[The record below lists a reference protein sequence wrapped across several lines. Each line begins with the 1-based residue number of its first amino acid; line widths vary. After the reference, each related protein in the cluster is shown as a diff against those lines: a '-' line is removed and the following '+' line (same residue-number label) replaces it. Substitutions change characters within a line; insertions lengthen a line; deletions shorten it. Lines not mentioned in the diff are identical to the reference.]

1 MIPASWLSAICH
13 AAEAIHA
20 LSWRL
25 PRFALKRKSGPLSL
39 AASGLTPERALQFMA
54 HDVFVSHSV
63 KDKLVA
69 DAIVAR
75 LEADSVRCWVAPRDV
90 VPGADWGE
98 SIVNAIESS
107 RIMILIFSRNANAS
121 PQIKREVERSV
132 DKGVYIIPFRVDD
145 IEPTKSL
152 EYFISTAQWM
162 DAFPP
167 PLERHFE
174 TLAKTVKAILAGAP
188 PLPPEPQPPSPL
200 PPPAT
205 NFGRWIAI
213 AAGLLLLG
221 FGGWYV
227 ASRQHTTLAPAEEIA
242 VVTPSPTVAQP
253 TATIPE
259 KNEENTGAAQERAKH
274 EADLQAQLAE
284 AQDRLKQMQEQTP
297 EPQTETTPSQSGP
310 WLFPDSSSRYLS
322 PNELAGL
329 SADQLWLAR
338 NEIYARNGYR
348 FSSPKGIAFA
358 RSLGSYY
365 HGVDP
370 DDDRVFN
377 HMNPFE
383 KANVTLIKSIEQR

>member
-1 MIPASWLSAICH
+1 
-13 AAEAIHA
+13 
-20 LSWRL
+20 
-25 PRFALKRKSGPLSL
+25 
-39 AASGLTPERALQFMA
+39 MA

-174 TLAKTVKAILAGAP
+174 TLAKSVKAILAGAP
-188 PLPPEPQPPSPL
+188 PLPPEPQPPSP
-200 PPPAT
+200 PPPAAT

-227 ASRQHTTLAPAEEIA
+227 ASRRHTTLAPAEEIA

-322 PNELAGL
+322 PNELAEL

>member
-1 MIPASWLSAICH
+1 
-13 AAEAIHA
+13 
-20 LSWRL
+20 
-25 PRFALKRKSGPLSL
+25 
-39 AASGLTPERALQFMA
+39 MA

-69 DAIVAR
+69 NAIVAR

-98 SIVNAIESS
+98 SIVDAIEAS

-121 PQIKREVERSV
+121 PQIKREVERAV

-167 PLERHFE
+167 PLERHLE

-188 PLPPEPQPPSPL
+188 PLPREPEPPSP
-200 PPPAT
+200 PAPSPST
-205 NFGRWIAI
+205 NSGRWIAI
-213 AAGLLLLG
+213 AAGLLLVGLG
-221 FGGWYV
+221 SWYV
-227 ASRQHTTLAPAEEIA
+227 ASHRHTTLAPAQEIA
-242 VVTPSPTVAQP
+242 ATTPSATVAQP
-253 TATIPE
+253 RTTISE
-259 KNEENTGAAQERAKH
+259 KNEESTAAAKEAQERAKH
-274 EADLQAQLAE
+274 EADLQAQLAA
-284 AQDRLKQMQEQTP
+284 AQERLKQMQERTP
-297 EPQTETTPSQSGP
+297 EPQAETTPNQSGP

-329 SADQLWLAR
+329 SADQLWQAR

-348 FSSPKGIAFA
+348 FSSPKGLAFA

-365 HGVDP
+365 QGVDP

-383 KANVTLIKSIEQR
+383 KANVILIKSVEQP

>member
-1 MIPASWLSAICH
+1 
-13 AAEAIHA
+13 
-20 LSWRL
+20 
-25 PRFALKRKSGPLSL
+25 
-39 AASGLTPERALQFMA
+39 MA

-174 TLAKTVKAILAGAP
+174 TLAKSVKAILAGAP
-188 PLPPEPQPPSPL
+188 PLPPEPQPPSP
-200 PPPAT
+200 PPPAAT

-242 VVTPSPTVAQP
+242 VVTTSPTVAQP

-259 KNEENTGAAQERAKH
+259 KNEENTAAAQEAQERAKH
-274 EADLQAQLAE
+274 EADLQAQLAA
-284 AQDRLKQMQEQTP
+284 AQERLKQMQEQTP

-310 WLFPDSSSRYLS
+310 WLFPDSNSRYLS
-322 PNELAGL
+322 LNEVVGL
-329 SADQLWLAR
+329 NADQLWRAR